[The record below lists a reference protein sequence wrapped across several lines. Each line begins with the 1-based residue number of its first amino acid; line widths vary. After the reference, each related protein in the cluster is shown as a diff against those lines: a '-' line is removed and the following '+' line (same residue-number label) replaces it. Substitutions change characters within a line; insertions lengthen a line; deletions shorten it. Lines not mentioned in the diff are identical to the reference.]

1 MCAVNLVSQHWQHF
15 LPGSR
20 AIFEWRSF
28 YLAYNGPRAA
38 MGRGPH
44 VLRAR
49 LRFCS
54 APGRRVAVLW
64 PWLPGASCAQPSG
77 LSSCARACSAFL
89 FFPHFATAS
98 AGRVFVQR
106 WSTEQRYDAARTAMA
121 ILRSCQRRGVPCSRY
136 RGQAVG
142 RRCAC
147 RLVHRVLVVFC
158 YGHGLHEA
166 LMLRLCFSQRCR
178 CMAAWVPTLLPT
190 LVYARPFGSSCA
202 MGMGFATLP
211 PQCAPRRLSSYCR
224 GASTVLLRFRSM
236 VIASSSWVLTSEA
249 RLRSSCVV
257 ILCHWSLFG
266 CRK

>member
-1 MCAVNLVSQHWQHF
+1 MLRVPSRLVS
-15 LPGSR
+15 L
-20 AIFEWRSF
+20 
-28 YLAYNGPRAA
+28 L
-38 MGRGPH
+38 
-44 VLRAR
+44 
-49 LRFCS
+49 
-54 APGRRVAVLW
+54 APGL
-64 PWLPGASCAQPSG
+64 
-77 LSSCARACSAFL
+77 AR
-89 FFPHFATAS
+89 FFFFFTDIATAS
-98 AGRVFVQR
+98 AGRVFLQR
-106 WSTEQRYDAARTAMA
+106 RSTEQRYDAARTAMA

-147 RLVHRVLVVFC
+147 RLVHRVLVDFC

-190 LVYARPFGSSCA
+190 LVYAKPFGSSCA

-211 PQCAPRRLSSYCR
+211 PQCAPRRFSSYCR

-257 ILCHWSLFG
+257 ILYHWSLFG
-266 CRK
+266 CKK